1 MKKKVTITAVVI
13 ICILL
18 VVAVALSAN
27 RAGGEIGFEA
37 TINSVENG
45 VAYIINEQKR
55 QPEHVNA
62 QIIQDAGFLAPKL
75 PGNIEFNTSDL
86 DVKLQAGDEISGCY
100 LSGTIN
106 GSSVRV
112 VDVTVKGNASQGIND
127 LISLNEVSDYIT
139 EKGYTSKDFEESLMG
154 RFREDIIRSWG
165 ASDLLFSGINA
176 DGWYLD
182 DDKNR
187 GISLT
192 YDGDGY
198 VCEVVIWAGEKETG
212 VDR

>member
-45 VAYIINEQKR
+45 VAYATINK
-55 QPEHVNA
+55 
-62 QIIQDAGFLAPKL
+62 QDAGFLAPKL

-112 VDVTVKGNASQGIND
+112 VDVTIKGNGNT
-127 LISLNEVSDYIT
+127 IT
-139 EKGYTSKDFEESLMG
+139 
-154 RFREDIIRSWG
+154 
-165 ASDLLFSGINA
+165 ASDEYVTGLHGQTNLFKIEADNVTIDNVVLKTTSWSLDERTNA
-176 DGWYLD
+176 SK
-182 DDKNR
+182 KNV
-187 GISLT
+187 
-192 YDGDGY
+192 
-198 VCEVVIWAGEKETG
+198 VCRDTG
-212 VDR
+212 NTEMYTF

>member
-45 VAYIINEQKR
+45 VAYATINK
-55 QPEHVNA
+55 
-62 QIIQDAGFLAPKL
+62 QDAGFLAPKL

-112 VDVTVKGNASQGIND
+112 VDVTIKGNASQGTND

-139 EKGYTSKDFEESLMG
+139 EKG
-154 RFREDIIRSWG
+154 
-165 ASDLLFSGINA
+165 
-176 DGWYLD
+176 
-182 DDKNR
+182 
-187 GISLT
+187 
-192 YDGDGY
+192 
-198 VCEVVIWAGEKETG
+198 
-212 VDR
+212 

>member
-18 VVAVALSAN
+18 VVAVTLSAN

-45 VAYIINEQKR
+45 VAYATINK
-55 QPEHVNA
+55 
-62 QIIQDAGFLAPKL
+62 QDAGFLAPKL
-75 PGNIEFNTSDL
+75 PGNIEFNTSDM
-86 DVKLQAGDEISGCY
+86 DVKLQADDEISGCY

-112 VDVTVKGNASQGIND
+112 VDVTIKGNASQGIND

-139 EKGYTSKDFEESLMG
+139 EKGYTSKDFEESLMVG
-154 RFREDIIRSWG
+154 LERTLSVLGEHLICCS
-165 ASDLLFSGINA
+165 LELTPTVGILMMIKTEELA
-176 DGWYLD
+176 LPM
-182 DDKNR
+182 
-187 GISLT
+187 T
-192 YDGDGY
+192 EMAMY
-198 VCEVVIWAGEKETG
+198 VKL
-212 VDR
+212 